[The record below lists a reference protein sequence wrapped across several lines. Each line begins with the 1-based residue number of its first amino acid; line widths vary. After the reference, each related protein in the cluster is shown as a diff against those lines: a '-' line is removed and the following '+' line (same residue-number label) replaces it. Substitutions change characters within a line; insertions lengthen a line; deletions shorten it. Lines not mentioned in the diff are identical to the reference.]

1 VEVFEM
7 PHGNFDKPPETMQIS
22 ADGKSLE
29 ACGPLLWSGDEPH
42 DRPAQSLTIQSV
54 EIKQSRARAAK
65 NPGVQFA
72 RDEEEWMV
80 ASVPSDGSGTF
91 EDGQAHAEAQVQVVL
106 EDGSVINERWKENVE
121 LSH

>member
-22 ADGKSLE
+22 ADGKSVE
-29 ACGPLLWSGDEPH
+29 ACGPLLWNGDEPH

-54 EIKQSRARAAK
+54 EIKQGRARATK
-65 NPGVQFA
+65 DPGVQFEQGE
-72 RDEEEWMV
+72 DEWMV
-80 ASVPSDGSGTF
+80 DSVPSDGSGTF
-91 EDGQAHAEAQVQVVL
+91 EDGRAQAEAQVQVVL
-106 EDGSVINERWKENVE
+106 EDGSVTNEHWRENVQ